1 MPPQPYVAPTPG
13 VGKCRADV
21 LKGKSVV
28 LTGIFPE
35 VGGGTGLNEGKA
47 GAAEL
52 VEAFGGTVQVAVS
65 SLTDILVF
73 GSGPGKTKLQ
83 AALKNKDRI
92 VSILTLVDLTA
103 VLEGS

>member
-47 GAAEL
+47 GVAEL

-83 AALKNKDRI
+83 AALKNKDRT